1 MLNFEGLLT
10 QVFEAVEEEQAE
22 EIVEEEADR
31 GLPEVS
37 IPEELHEL
45 DHRRDDGMHK
55 DSPTFHLPE
64 VHRFPWSPKCSPMR
78 RGNQSSASAPQL
90 HRHPGLPPIRSS
102 SQRQQEWKPVRRK
115 QVPRQSH
122 LDPLTIIEV
131 DTAEHWSPPK
141 IKGGGAWGGMLQAQ
155 HRRLAGVLAKQHK
168 EVSNLQNQLAAL
180 EQLNRMGGHVGQ
192 NAQTDG
198 TVHEYMAKIAPKFGR
213 RGPQWQPSSHPSM
226 SPSIQSQEY
235 SVEISEQADA
245 KSIGDEPLPDRQSHS
260 EHLEHLALL
269 APSAPSAP
277 GDCQD
282 SMEREHNEMAIF
294 GEERQED
301 VQDDPAQ
308 AAEAAEVF
316 TVKEQEEQEEQEKE
330 LTQEPAELLF
340 GLHQA
345 NPEDD
350 LPAREESDADVVC
363 ADGRAEDVE
372 DVEDV
377 DVDDIP
383 DSLDLNAETALE
395 SQEEEAISQ
404 VQAFFKGQ
412 AQASLRASLG
422 EAAQRLTQKQPFAV
436 EEAVIESPDAG
447 QGTSFAFQG
456 CEGLS
461 ASWMK
466 EFEAASAVSQP
477 GRATAEVLIDN
488 LNLDHLDYLSR
499 RSSGHC
505 MVIRE
510 GQGDF
515 LGQIGAMKDPSAVEA
530 TEIETEGR
538 ESEESS
544 EEVLEERAPE
554 TRPEAHPDEIQAEAA
569 EAEITQPAAKDLLI
583 RGKNWSTLAAECDA
597 LLESCKRPEADD
609 DSGEVP
615 HELQAEHIE
624 AAMATLPGLSEER
637 EMDLD
642 L

>member
-22 EIVEEEADR
+22 ENVEEEADR

-45 DHRRDDGMHK
+45 DHRGDDEMHK

-78 RGNQSSASAPQL
+78 RGNPSSASAPQL
-90 HRHPGLPPIRSS
+90 HRHPGLPPIRSGS
-102 SQRQQEWKPVRRK
+102 RRQEWKPVRRK

-198 TVHEYMAKIAPKFGR
+198 TVHKYMAKIAPKFGR
-213 RGPQWQPSSHPSM
+213 RGPQWQPSSHPST

-245 KSIGDEPLPDRQSHS
+245 KVGDETIPPDRQSQCSESS
-260 EHLEHLALL
+260 EHLASL
-269 APSAPSAP
+269 APAL
-277 GDCQD
+277 GDCEQEP
-282 SMEREHNEMAIF
+282 MECEHNEQHLVKKDLPQMVIF
-294 GEERQED
+294 GAESQED
-301 VQDDPAQ
+301 VQVDRAQ
-308 AAEAAEVF
+308 AAEAAEVCA
-316 TVKEQEEQEEQEKE
+316 VKEQEEQEEQEAQEKE
-330 LTQEPAELLF
+330 LTQEPDELLF
-340 GLHQA
+340 VLHQA
-345 NPEDD
+345 NSEAG
-350 LPAREESDADVVC
+350 LPATEEFDADAVG
-363 ADGRAEDVE
+363 ADGRVEDVE
-372 DVEDV
+372 DVEDN
-377 DVDDIP
+377 IP
-383 DSLDLNAETALE
+383 DLHNAEIASE
-395 SQEEEAISQ
+395 SQEAISQ
-404 VQAFFKGQ
+404 VQSFFKGQ

-422 EAAQRLTQKQPFAV
+422 EAAQRLTQEQPFAV
-436 EEAVIESPDAG
+436 EEVAIEHVDAG
-447 QGTSFAFQG
+447 QGTSLAFQG

-466 EFEAASAVSQP
+466 EFEAASAISQP
-477 GRATAEVLIDN
+477 ARATAEVLIDN
-488 LNLDHLDYLSR
+488 LNLDQLDYLSR

-515 LGQIGAMKDPSAVEA
+515 LGQIGAMKDPGAVEV
-530 TEIETEGR
+530 EEKGG

-544 EEVLEERAPE
+544 EEVLEESAPE
-554 TRPEAHPDEIQAEAA
+554 TRPEESQALDEIQ
-569 EAEITQPAAKDLLI
+569 EAEITQPAVKDLLI
-583 RGKNWSTLAAECDA
+583 RGKDWSTLAAECDA

-609 DSGEVP
+609 DSGGEVP

-624 AAMATLPGLSEER
+624 AAMATLPGLSEEP

>member
-22 EIVEEEADR
+22 ENVEEEADR

-37 IPEELHEL
+37 IQEELTEV
-45 DHRRDDGMHK
+45 DHRGDDEMHK

-90 HRHPGLPPIRSS
+90 HRHPGLPPIRSGS
-102 SQRQQEWKPVRRK
+102 KRQEWKPVRRK
-115 QVPRQSH
+115 QVPKQSH

-141 IKGGGAWGGMLQAQ
+141 IKGGGAWGGMLQSQ

-180 EQLNRMGGHVGQ
+180 EQLNRMGGQVGQ

-213 RGPQWQPSSHPSM
+213 RGPQWQPSSHPST

-245 KSIGDEPLPDRQSHS
+245 KSKVGDEPLPPDRQSQCSESS
-260 EHLEHLALL
+260 EHLVSL
-269 APSAPSAP
+269 APAL
-277 GDCQD
+277 GDSEQEP
-282 SMEREHNEMAIF
+282 MECEHNEQMAMF
-294 GEERQED
+294 VAESQED
-301 VQDDPAQ
+301 VQVDCAE
-308 AAEAAEVF
+308 AAEAAEVCA
-316 TVKEQEEQEEQEKE
+316 VKEQEEQEEQEKE
-330 LTQEPAELLF
+330 LTQGPDELLF
-340 GLHQA
+340 GLRQA
-345 NPEDD
+345 NSEVD
-350 LPAREESDADVVC
+350 LPATEEFNADAIG
-363 ADGRAEDVE
+363 APGRVE

-377 DVDDIP
+377 ADNIP
-383 DSLDLNAETALE
+383 DLHNAENASE
-395 SQEEEAISQ
+395 SQEAISQ
-404 VQAFFKGQ
+404 VQSFFKGQ

-422 EAAQRLTQKQPFAV
+422 EAAQRLTQEQPFAV
-436 EEAVIESPDAG
+436 EEAAIESIEHLDG
-447 QGTSFAFQG
+447 QGTSLALQG

-488 LNLDHLDYLSR
+488 LNLDQLEYLSR

-515 LGQIGAMKDPSAVEA
+515 LGQIGAMKDPGAVE
-530 TEIETEGR
+530 EVEEKGE

-544 EEVLEERAPE
+544 EGVLEESAPD
-554 TRPEAHPDEIQAEAA
+554 TKPEALDEM
-569 EAEITQPAAKDLLI
+569 EAEITQPAVKDFLI
-583 RGKNWSTLAAECDA
+583 RGKDWSTLAAECDA

-609 DSGEVP
+609 DDDSGGIP
-615 HELQAEHIE
+615 HELEAEHIE